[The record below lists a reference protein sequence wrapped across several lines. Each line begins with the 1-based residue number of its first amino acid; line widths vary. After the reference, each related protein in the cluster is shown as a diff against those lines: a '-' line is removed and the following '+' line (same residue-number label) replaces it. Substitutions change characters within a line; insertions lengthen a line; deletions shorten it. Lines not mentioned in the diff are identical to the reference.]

1 MNVIGL
7 FKCAACGWVYFDISE
22 LDATQE
28 VNEFNGYFGSLTE
41 EEQHRRYGG
50 RSVSIERYKRCS
62 RCGNPSENFRPAEV
76 GDCPIG
82 VTLQAI
88 IAPSSNE

>member
-1 MNVIGL
+1 MNVTGQ
-7 FKCAACGWVYFDISE
+7 FKCTACGWVYFGISE

-28 VNEFNGYFGSLTE
+28 VNEFNEYFDSMTE

-50 RSVSIERYKRCS
+50 RLASIERYKRCV
-62 RCGNPSENFRPAEV
+62 RCGNPSENFVPAEA

-88 IAPSSNE
+88 IASSSNE